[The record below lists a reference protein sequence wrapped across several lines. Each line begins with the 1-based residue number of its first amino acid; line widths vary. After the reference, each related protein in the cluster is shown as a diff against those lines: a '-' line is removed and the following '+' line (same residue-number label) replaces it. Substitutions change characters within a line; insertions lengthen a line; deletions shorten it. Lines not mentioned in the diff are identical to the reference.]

1 MIKEL
6 NIALIGCGNWGKNIA
21 RNLYEMG
28 SLACIYDSNIKLS
41 EKLSHDYSL
50 PILKLNKIFH
60 DQNINAIVVASPA
73 VTHKDIAIEALK
85 NNKDVFIEKP
95 FCLSLADAQKLSEL
109 ATNKN
114 KVLMVGHLLNYHNAF
129 IKMKE
134 LIKNGKIGALQNIR
148 ANRLAL
154 GAIRS
159 KESVIYDLSA
169 HDISMI
175 ISITEEL
182 PIDVN
187 VQSIHHHNN
196 IGPDAISVKL
206 SFSKGLTALINS
218 DWMCPYKEHKFS
230 AIGTKGSLIFDD
242 TKTWSEKLLYNPS
255 FVTSNN
261 EIVSLPTEKIKIQEN
276 EPLKSELK
284 EFINCLHSRK
294 NPLTDHKEA
303 IKVQT
308 VLDMLDKKILE
319 NKVNL

>member
-1 MIKEL
+1 MVKEL

-114 KVLMVGHLLNYHNAF
+114 KILMVGHLLNYHNAF

-319 NKVNL
+319 NRVNL